1 MPVVDGVAALQ
12 TFQSYSNMTP
22 GRCLEYTW
30 LAYKAHG
37 ATSSVT
43 YPTAL
48 SAYNATGGR
57 HTDKNPPAGV
67 PVWFGA
73 NSSSSAGD
81 VGISAGGGMV
91 SAVWYSG
98 WHTVS
103 IDQRAAEVGRPYLGW
118 TDRFMTDN
126 EIQYAAPAGGGGTT
140 TTTDTAWV
148 QNALNLVDNAGL
160 AVDGIAGPATAGAV
174 KTFQSAHGLT
184 ADGIAGPIT
193 QNALVQ
199 ALLNRTGASL
209 TVDGQIGPMSTA
221 AIKTF
226 QQANGLTVDGIAGPQ
241 TKAALIA
248 WKPPVQP
255 QPPVGKNLTS
265 RPTAEIQTFLKITAD
280 GIYGPATTAAVI
292 AYQQSVGLTAD
303 GIWGPVTDAKAFPT
317 TVPPQPSTPDNPR
330 NLPTYTPVYPGAKEG
345 LVAPL
350 GDGAR
355 GAKGNPPVAVPVIID
370 RFIIHHTSAPGN
382 DQLDYFSYKN
392 DRSSCPTWYLRT
404 DGSAIE
410 LIRPKMKPCSTGP
423 EWNWRSVAVEV
434 LDVDANFTVSAAQLE
449 WLAQAIAWLASYDG
463 KELDGIP
470 VEFKID
476 RDHVLGHRDAV
487 ATACPGDFLYNKIPS
502 IITRAQAIYDAAH
515 PVVVPPIIPPVQPP
529 VIDVAAIQAALV
541 QIGDAVAAIEKA
553 LGA

>member
-1 MPVVDGVAALQ
+1 MPTVDGVAALQ

-22 GRCLEYTW
+22 GRCLLYTW

-37 ATSSVT
+37 ATSSTT
-43 YPTAL
+43 YATAMD
-48 SAYNATGGR
+48 AYNATGDR

-81 VGISAGGGMV
+81 VGISAGNGMV

-103 IDQRAAEVGRPYLGW
+103 IDQRAAETGRPYLGW
-118 TDRFMTDN
+118 TGRFMTDN
-126 EIQYAAPAGGGGTT
+126 VIQYAIPASGGGGGTT
-140 TTTDTAWV
+140 TDATFV
-148 QNALNLVDNAGL
+148 QSALNLVDNAGL
-160 AVDGIAGPATAGAV
+160 TVDGNIGPLSTAAI
-174 KTFQSAHGLT
+174 KKFQSEHGLT

-221 AIKTF
+221 AIKAF
-226 QQANGLTVDGIAGPQ
+226 QQAHGLTVDGIAGPQ
-241 TKAALIA
+241 TKDALLA
-248 WKPPVQP
+248 WKPVQP
-255 QPPVGKNLTS
+255 PQSPSVGYNATS
-265 RPTAEIQTFLKITAD
+265 HPTADIQTFLHITAD
-280 GIYGPATTAAVI
+280 GQYGPATTAAVK
-292 AYQQSVGLTAD
+292 AYQASVGLTAD
-303 GIWGPVTDAKAFPT
+303 GIWGPLTDAKAFPSP
-317 TVPPQPSTPDNPR
+317 VIPPDAPDNPR

-355 GAKGNPPVAVPVIID
+355 GSKGNPPVEVPVIID
-370 RFIIHHTSAPGN
+370 RFIIHHTSTPGN

-434 LDVDANFTVSAAQLE
+434 LDVDANWTVSDAQLE
-449 WLAQAIAWLASYDG
+449 WLAQAIAWLAEFDG
-463 KELDGIP
+463 KELDGVP
-470 VEFKID
+470 VSFAID
-476 RDHVLGHRDAV
+476 RDHVIGHRDAV

-502 IITRAQAIYDAAH
+502 IITRAQAIYDANH
-515 PVVVPPIIPPVQPP
+515 PVVVPPDNPQPP
-529 VIDVAAIQAALV
+529 VIDVAAIQAALQ
-541 QIGDAVAAIEKA
+541 QIDAATAAIGKA
-553 LGA
+553 IST